1 MCILDLCMLCIY
13 VERCFESLIC
23 CLYLCLSS
31 LLVAFISTCFS
42 LLWKTP
48 FIQAQQLLDRSSIDP
63 WSIEENFWA
72 LCLADRSSIDSF
84 LSSFLSS
91 ASIETSI
98 DLRSIVENFWA
109 LYLANR
115 FWIHR
120 SDFVVDKST
129 TNSFLLRFSARQI
142 LRSIELQFLF
152 KGWARI
158 RSHFSHSLS
167 TENLFLSSQTLLF
180 HSYLSTHMIFG

>member
-1 MCILDLCMLCIY
+1 MLCIY

-23 CLYLCLSS
+23 CLDLCLSS

-48 FIQAQQLLDRSSIDP
+48 FLQAQQLL
-63 WSIEENFWA
+63 
-72 LCLADRSSIDSF
+72 DRSSIDSF

-91 ASIETSI
+91 TSIETSI
-98 DLRSIVENFWA
+98 DLRSIEENFWA

-158 RSHFSHSLS
+158 RSHFSLLS
-167 TENLFLSSQTLLF
+167 IDRKYFLSPPNTFF
-180 HSYLSTHMIFG
+180 H